1 SLAMPSHPSAAP
13 RTRSARANKPQP
25 GSSRANPVLLSQST
39 ASQATTVSDSTTTS
53 SHKQDSQ
60 EDDDD
65 YDPAVG
71 TPHLRSQGPTIG
83 EELEELLNDANAAD
97 TDMYDHEG
105 GSTSV
110 PAKPQASEDEGME
123 EGTGEPTAISP
134 PKAATGTA
142 ALAGAELPSDS
153 EDGDYAPE
161 ASTANTSATDGCG
174 APNGTHNR
182 QRAPTRTEDDD
193 LAEYEMS
200 DDGHATGAGWQ
211 DEDDEGP
218 EDQGDNVG
226 SDGNDP
232 PAEHTDAS
240 SSDAT
245 DASSGDASQSHS
257 VQLYGGEVEAPLTI
271 RAPNADAIT
280 YAEVRDAA
288 FGHGDRARA
297 ALAPLVISYH
307 IKHGFN
313 YGNPNDLLRLRKDV
327 RNLFLKKGC
336 RAAPF
341 AYNPPITSG
350 RRAIHLLFSSAADFK
365 LALDKRM
372 AIWWRNKRIEIDD
385 HGPCIP
391 HNARLVTF
399 QAPPQEE
406 PGDVLEEIEG
416 QLHPQARL
424 THLWAHATSP
434 ENDPALVERTGWMLA
449 IIELVE
455 ADGSSIDAPLGATAI
470 TFLPRWFQV
479 RNVWYETTF
488 ADRPDSCRNCRGDAD
503 DIHRTANCAYVYCNS
518 CRTRHPDNACPKRRK
533 LNPRKVDPAP
543 TEPVRFEQP
552 THENGPAAT
561 RQAAASASRV
571 PPIEAP
577 EIEVIPGRPISS
589 AGRASTLPGALSPPG
604 ETSTR
609 ATPTHQAQRPHG
621 LPAKPPP
628 PAPTARPLAGTSWKP
643 SSGPNAEPVG
653 SGGPRRKVPATS
665 KLPADAARNAAP
677 PRSPKGKGREQGQA
691 PIDFFFSPGR
701 IADISRAHGPR

>member
-1 SLAMPSHPSAAP
+1 MPSNSSAAP

-39 ASQATTVSDSTTTS
+39 ASQATTASDSTTTS

-60 EDDDD
+60 EDDED

-110 PAKPQASEDEGME
+110 PANPQAPEDEGME
-123 EGTGEPTAISP
+123 EGTGEPTANTP

-142 ALAGAELPSDS
+142 ALAGEELPSDS

-174 APNGTHNR
+174 APSGTHNH
-182 QRAPTRTEDDD
+182 QRGPTRTEDDD
-193 LAEYEMS
+193 LAEYERS
-200 DDGHATGAGWQ
+200 DDGHASGAGWQ

-226 SDGNDP
+226 SEGNYP
-232 PAEHTDAS
+232 PAEHTDTS
-240 SSDAT
+240 SADAT
-245 DASSGDASQSHS
+245 DASSGDASQSHN
-257 VQLYGGEVEAPLTI
+257 VQLYGGEVEAPLII

-288 FGHGDRARA
+288 FGHGDRARV

-372 AIWWRNKRIEIDD
+372 AIWWRNKRVEIDD

-416 QLHPQARL
+416 QLHSQARL

-470 TFLPRWFQV
+470 TFLPR
-479 RNVWYETTF
+479 
-488 ADRPDSCRNCRGDAD
+488 GDAD
-503 DIHRTANCAYVYCNS
+503 DIHRTANCTYVYCNS
-518 CRTRHPDNACPKRRK
+518 CRTRHPDNVCPKRRK
-533 LNPRKVDPAP
+533 LNPRKVDPVPA
-543 TEPVRFEQP
+543 EPVRFEQP
-552 THENGPAAT
+552 AHEYSPTPT
-561 RQAAASASRV
+561 RQAATSASRA
-571 PPIEAP
+571 PPIEDGAVAP

-589 AGRASTLPGALSPPG
+589 AGRASTLPGTLGPSG

-609 ATPTHQAQRPHG
+609 TTPAHQAQRPHG
-621 LPAKPPP
+621 LPAKPPAPATSAP
-628 PAPTARPLAGTSWKP
+628 PLVGTSWKP

-653 SGGPRRKVPATS
+653 SGGSRRKVPATS
-665 KLPADAARNAAP
+665 RLPADAGRNAAP